1 MKIGIIY
8 YSRTGNTRNVAKK
21 LEEKLKNKKI
31 SVELIEVKHTKKPG
45 FFRAGYAA
53 IKQKDLPITNTN
65 FDLKKYDILLFGAPI
80 WAGKPAPFV
89 KTFINKA
96 KNSEGKKAAI
106 FLTCSSNPNKYVK
119 AAEIISRYLEKI
131 NIKTIDTFL
140 ILKMKKKQIVTGTQ
154 EIDGFV
160 EKIIE
165 RK

>member
-53 IKQKDLPITNTN
+53 IKQKDLPIINTN

-96 KNSEGKKAAI
+96 KNSEGKKAAV

>member
-89 KTFINKA
+89 KTFINKT

-140 ILKMKKKQIVTGTQ
+140 ILKMKKKQIITGTQ

>member
-96 KNSEGKKAAI
+96 KNSEGKKPL
-106 FLTCSSNPNKYVK
+106 FS
-119 AAEIISRYLEKI
+119 
-131 NIKTIDTFL
+131 
-140 ILKMKKKQIVTGTQ
+140 
-154 EIDGFV
+154 
-160 EKIIE
+160 
-165 RK
+165 

>member
-96 KNSEGKKAAI
+96 KNSEGKKAAV

>member
-45 FFRAGYAA
+45 FFRAGSAA